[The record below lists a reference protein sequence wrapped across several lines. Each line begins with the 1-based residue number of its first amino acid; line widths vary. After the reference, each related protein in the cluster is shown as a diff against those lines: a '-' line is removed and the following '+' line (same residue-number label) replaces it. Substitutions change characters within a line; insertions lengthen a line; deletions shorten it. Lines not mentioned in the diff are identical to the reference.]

1 MSRLTIEVVA
11 VRDGVARCATLEVP
25 PGTTL
30 RGAAERARLPGIDL
44 AACRLGVFGVERAP
58 DDLVREGDRV
68 EIYQPLP
75 NDPKE
80 VRRRRAAD
88 QRAAAPRRR

>member
-1 MSRLTIEVVA
+1 MSRFSIEVVG
-11 VRDGVARCATLEVP
+11 VRDGIALRASLEVP

-30 RGAAERARLPGIDL
+30 RGAAERARLPGIEL
-44 AACRLGVFGVERAP
+44 ARCRLGVFGVERPP
-58 DDLVREGDRV
+58 DHLVRDGDRV

-80 VRRRRAAD
+80 VRRRRAEA
-88 QRAAAPRRR
+88 QRGAAPGRR